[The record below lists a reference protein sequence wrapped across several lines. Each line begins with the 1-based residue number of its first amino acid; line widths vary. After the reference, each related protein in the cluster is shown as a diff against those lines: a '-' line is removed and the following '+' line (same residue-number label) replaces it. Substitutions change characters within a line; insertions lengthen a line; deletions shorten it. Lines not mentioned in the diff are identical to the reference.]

1 MEITFKELKSY
12 GVKSKVLNDILRWE
26 NQNNNGV
33 IRSTFNRELYLKIL
47 KLKNDAKAIDQGT
60 RFCEKIIGNI
70 PKTKG

>member
-1 MEITFKELKSY
+1 MEVTFKQLKSY

-47 KLKNDAKAIDQGT
+47 KLKKNAEAINQGA
-60 RFCEKIIGNI
+60 RSR
-70 PKTKG
+70 

>member
-1 MEITFKELKSY
+1 MEVTFKELKSY

-47 KLKNDAKAIDQGT
+47 KLKQNAEAINQGT
-60 RFCEKIIGNI
+60 R
-70 PKTKG
+70 

>member
-1 MEITFKELKSY
+1 MEVTFKELKSY

-47 KLKNDAKAIDQGT
+47 KLKQNVKAINQGT
-60 RFCEKIIGNI
+60 R
-70 PKTKG
+70 PR

>member
-1 MEITFKELKSY
+1 MEVTFKQLKSY

-47 KLKNDAKAIDQGT
+47 KLKQNAEAINQGT
-60 RFCEKIIGNI
+60 R
-70 PKTKG
+70 

>member
-47 KLKNDAKAIDQGT
+47 KLKKDAKAIDQGT
-60 RFCEKIIGNI
+60 RFC
-70 PKTKG
+70 

>member
-1 MEITFKELKSY
+1 MEVTFKQLKSY

-47 KLKNDAKAIDQGT
+47 KLKQNELSGIFK
-60 RFCEKIIGNI
+60 K
-70 PKTKG
+70 

>member
-1 MEITFKELKSY
+1 MEVTFKQLKNY

-47 KLKNDAKAIDQGT
+47 KLKKNAEAINQGA
-60 RFCEKIIGNI
+60 R
-70 PKTKG
+70 

>member
-1 MEITFKELKSY
+1 MEVTFKELKAY

-47 KLKNDAKAIDQGT
+47 KLKQNELSGIFK
-60 RFCEKIIGNI
+60 K
-70 PKTKG
+70 

>member
-1 MEITFKELKSY
+1 MEVTFKELKSY

-47 KLKNDAKAIDQGT
+47 KLKQNVEAINKGT
-60 RFCEKIIGNI
+60 RPC
-70 PKTKG
+70 

>member
-1 MEITFKELKSY
+1 MEVTFKELKSY

-47 KLKNDAKAIDQGT
+47 KLKNNAEAINQGT
-60 RFCEKIIGNI
+60 R
-70 PKTKG
+70 

>member
-1 MEITFKELKSY
+1 MEVTFKELKNY

-47 KLKNDAKAIDQGT
+47 KLKQNAKAINQGT
-60 RFCEKIIGNI
+60 
-70 PKTKG
+70 

>member
-1 MEITFKELKSY
+1 MEVTFKELKNY

-47 KLKNDAKAIDQGT
+47 KLKQNAEAINQGT
-60 RFCEKIIGNI
+60 GPC
-70 PKTKG
+70 

>member
-47 KLKNDAKAIDQGT
+47 KLKHDAKAINQST
-60 RFCEKIIGNI
+60 R
-70 PKTKG
+70 

>member
-1 MEITFKELKSY
+1 MEVTFKELKSY

-47 KLKNDAKAIDQGT
+47 KLKQNELSAIS
-60 RFCEKIIGNI
+60 K
-70 PKTKG
+70 K

>member
-1 MEITFKELKSY
+1 MEVTFKELKSY

-47 KLKNDAKAIDQGT
+47 KLKQNGRVK
-60 RFCEKIIGNI
+60 
-70 PKTKG
+70 KTNFITN

>member
-1 MEITFKELKSY
+1 MEVTFKELKSY

-47 KLKNDAKAIDQGT
+47 KLKQNAKTINQGT
-60 RFCEKIIGNI
+60 GPC
-70 PKTKG
+70 

>member
-1 MEITFKELKSY
+1 MEVTFKELKNY

-47 KLKNDAKAIDQGT
+47 KLKQNDEAINQGA
-60 RFCEKIIGNI
+60 R
-70 PKTKG
+70 

>member
-1 MEITFKELKSY
+1 MEVTFKELKSY

-47 KLKNDAKAIDQGT
+47 KLKQDAEAINQST
-60 RFCEKIIGNI
+60 R
-70 PKTKG
+70 

>member
-1 MEITFKELKSY
+1 MEVTFKELKSY

-47 KLKNDAKAIDQGT
+47 KLKKNAEAINQGA
-60 RFCEKIIGNI
+60 R
-70 PKTKG
+70 PR

>member
-1 MEITFKELKSY
+1 MEVTFKELKNY

-47 KLKNDAKAIDQGT
+47 KLKQNAEAINQGT
-60 RFCEKIIGNI
+60 R
-70 PKTKG
+70 

>member
-1 MEITFKELKSY
+1 MGDFVSFKELKNY

-47 KLKNDAKAIDQGT
+47 KLKQNELSGIFK
-60 RFCEKIIGNI
+60 K
-70 PKTKG
+70 

>member
-1 MEITFKELKSY
+1 MEVTFKEFKSY

-47 KLKNDAKAIDQGT
+47 KLKQNAEAINKGT
-60 RFCEKIIGNI
+60 R
-70 PKTKG
+70 

>member
-1 MEITFKELKSY
+1 MEVTFKELKNY

-47 KLKNDAKAIDQGT
+47 KLKQNAEAINQGA
-60 RFCEKIIGNI
+60 R
-70 PKTKG
+70 PR

>member
-1 MEITFKELKSY
+1 MEVTFKELKNY

-47 KLKNDAKAIDQGT
+47 KLKQNELSGIFK
-60 RFCEKIIGNI
+60 K
-70 PKTKG
+70 

>member
-1 MEITFKELKSY
+1 MVTFQEFKKY

-47 KLKNDAKAIDQGT
+47 KLKKDELS
-60 RFCEKIIGNI
+60 RFFK
-70 PKTKG
+70 KQS

>member
-1 MEITFKELKSY
+1 MEVTFKQLKSY

-47 KLKNDAKAIDQGT
+47 KLKQNV
-60 RFCEKIIGNI
+60 
-70 PKTKG
+70 

>member
-1 MEITFKELKSY
+1 MEVTFKELKSY

-47 KLKNDAKAIDQGT
+47 KLKEHAEAINQGT
-60 RFCEKIIGNI
+60 R
-70 PKTKG
+70 

>member
-1 MEITFKELKSY
+1 MEVTFKELKSY

-47 KLKNDAKAIDQGT
+47 KLKQNELSGIFK
-60 RFCEKIIGNI
+60 K
-70 PKTKG
+70 

>member
-1 MEITFKELKSY
+1 MEVTFKELKIY

-47 KLKNDAKAIDQGT
+47 KLKQNAEAINQGT
-60 RFCEKIIGNI
+60 R
-70 PKTKG
+70 

>member
-1 MEITFKELKSY
+1 MEVTFKELKSY

-47 KLKNDAKAIDQGT
+47 KLKQNAEAINQGT
-60 RFCEKIIGNI
+60 R
-70 PKTKG
+70 PR

>member
-1 MEITFKELKSY
+1 MEVTFKELKSY

-47 KLKNDAKAIDQGT
+47 KLKKNAEAINQGA
-60 RFCEKIIGNI
+60 R
-70 PKTKG
+70 

>member
-47 KLKNDAKAIDQGT
+47 KLKQHAEAINQGT
-60 RFCEKIIGNI
+60 R
-70 PKTKG
+70 

>member
-1 MEITFKELKSY
+1 MEVTFKELKNY

-47 KLKNDAKAIDQGT
+47 KLKQNAEAINKGT
-60 RFCEKIIGNI
+60 GPC
-70 PKTKG
+70 

>member
-60 RFCEKIIGNI
+60 RFC
-70 PKTKG
+70 